1 MCEATAMM
9 VAMTSTRTADLET
22 DRLRLDPLR
31 RSDATEMV
39 RVLGS
44 PELYR
49 YTGGAPPTLAELERR
64 YAIQTVGSTSP
75 DEVWHNWIVRRRP
88 GGAIGFVQATV
99 TGEVGAVAWLIGI
112 EAQGAGYAREAA
124 TAMIEWLASA
134 GVRELRAHIHPDHVA
149 SRRVAETLGFV
160 HSGLQDDDGEDVWIL
175 NAPQPSGNVVTAAEL
190 EKMSPA
196 EQQALFDTSVVTDL
210 DQVPAEFLER
220 VRLRLEQHIDQTE
233 SAPKQK

>member
-175 NAPQPSGNVVTAAEL
+175 NAPQPSGNVGTA
-190 EKMSPA
+190 SNA
-196 EQQALFDTSVVTDL
+196 EQRSTGS
-210 DQVPAEFLER
+210 
-220 VRLRLEQHIDQTE
+220 E
-233 SAPKQK
+233 SWA